1 MNSAA
6 ISVTIFNPF
15 QKPIGYSAHFFI
27 QFFFFFLLRYFSCLY
42 ILEINPFSGRQISYH
57 LYMDSNKIIQL
68 NLFIK
73 YKQTHQLRKKFMATK
88 EEI

>member
-1 MNSAA
+1 
-6 ISVTIFNPF
+6 
-15 QKPIGYSAHFFI
+15 
-27 QFFFFFLLRYFSCLY
+27 
-42 ILEINPFSGRQISYH
+42 
-57 LYMDSNKIIQL
+57 MDSNKIIQL